1 MIAGCC
7 CENLWLLFPH
17 ITLLVTLVLILSFN
31 TKISSL
37 NLSFSFCKESTNLLY
52 FFYVLLL
59 LIVFFDLELS
69 RCLGGDLW
77 DELLLLLLLLLFCNT
92 FYDDCFLVLIFSSL
106 ILIISV
112 CFSVII
118 FYSYEIVFSRSYV
131 LICKYLFWYYNC
143 NLCYFSFCNNF
154 CVSSISL
161 INFDYKNC
169 FDDWRLCFDFK

>member
-7 CENLWLLFPH
+7 CNNLLLFPP
-17 ITLLVTLVLILSFN
+17 IILLVTLALILSFN
-31 TKISSL
+31 TKFSSL
-37 NLSFSFCKESTNLLY
+37 NLSFYFCKESTNLLY
-52 FFYVLLL
+52 FFYVLLP
-59 LIVFFDLELS
+59 IVFFDLELS
-69 RCLGGDLW
+69 SCCCLGGDLW
-77 DELLLLLLLLLFCNT
+77 DELLLLLFCNT
-92 FYDDCFLVLIFSSL
+92 FYDDCFLILIFSYL
-106 ILIISV
+106 ILIIYD
-112 CFSVII
+112 CLSVII
-118 FYSYEIVFSRSYV
+118 FYSYKIVFSRSYV